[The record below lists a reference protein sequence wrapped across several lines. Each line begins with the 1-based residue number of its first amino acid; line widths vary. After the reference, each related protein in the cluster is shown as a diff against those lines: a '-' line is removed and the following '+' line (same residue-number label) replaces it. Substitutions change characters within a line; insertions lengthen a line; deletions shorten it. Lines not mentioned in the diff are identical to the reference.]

1 MIKLKGN
8 IRIATKNEPDS
19 PGPVF
24 NISFVPYH
32 GRIKALE
39 VRITRHDE
47 LVQYLIGIR
56 LGDDQASLWAGRARS
71 EGIVLIPEIER
82 SEAQLKEYGLME

>member
-8 IRIATKNEPDS
+8 IRITTKHEPDS

-24 NISFVPYH
+24 DIAFVPYH

-39 VRITRHDE
+39 VRLTRHDE

-71 EGIVLIPEIER
+71 EGVVLIPEIER

>member
-1 MIKLKGN
+1 MTKLKGN
-8 IRIATKNEPDS
+8 IRISTKHEPGS
-19 PGPVF
+19 PVPVF
-24 NISFVPYH
+24 TISFVPYY
-32 GRIKALE
+32 GKIKSLE
-39 VRITRHDE
+39 VRLTRHDE

-56 LGDDQASLWAGRARS
+56 IGDDQASLWAGRARS

>member
-1 MIKLKGN
+1 MTKLKGN
-8 IRIATKNEPDS
+8 IRITTKNEPDS

-32 GRIKALE
+32 GRIKGLE

-71 EGIVLIPEIER
+71 EGVVLIPEIER

>member
-1 MIKLKGN
+1 MMKLKGN
-8 IRIATKNEPDS
+8 VRITTKNELGT
-19 PGPVF
+19 PGPIF

-32 GRIKALE
+32 GRIKGLD

-47 LVQYLIGIR
+47 LVQYLTSIR
-56 LGDDQASLWAGRARS
+56 LSEDQASLWAGRARS
-71 EGIVLIPEIER
+71 EGVVLIPEIER